1 MRNLSN
7 DIRANRPVL
16 IQPNIAKAF
25 LERCADIKLPLG
37 AKASDMSDMLAAI
50 FGAKCALEKFPPFA
64 IVPVKGVIGR
74 NLSDLEAAC
83 GACDLEAVEEMLED
97 AERDPSITTIILD
110 VDSPGGSAVGVPELA
125 KRIRECGKRTIS
137 FTSGDCCS
145 AAYWIASQASEFYAT
160 PSSTVANVGC
170 YIVFNDMSAAYA
182 QEGVAVDVI
191 RSGNLKGAGTPGTSL
206 SKEQRDDLLVGV
218 LEIADNF
225 KADVKLVR
233 EFVQDADMEGQCFS
247 GTKAAE
253 KGFVTALTNGFDEL
267 MQTLDAEVAAQIEA
281 DEANDAR
288 STGGGQAEESDED
301 EGMGRMAAARALKG
315 IPGGI
320 RALMAKAEKSPDD
333 QEKDGAEPMPKKGKK
348 YGKAN
353 SDEEDDEDETPS
365 DPITDEDED
374 KDKPESQD
382 DEEKPESEEDKDEPK
397 AEDADDEEDADQQPE
412 SEDADE
418 DKEPKAEDK
427 DEEKPESEDEDD
439 KEPQAE
445 DEEKDDDD
453 AKEKAEEE
461 SDTGDKAVETDEE
474 PEKKGVRN
482 RSRGIA

>member
-16 IQPNIAKAF
+16 IQPTIAKTF

-37 AKASDMSDMLAAI
+37 TKASDMSDMLAAI
-50 FGAKCALEKFPPFA
+50 FGAKSALEKFPPFA

-83 GACDLEAVEEMLED
+83 GACDIEAVEEMLED

-110 VDSPGGSAVGVPELA
+110 VDSPGGTAVGVPELA
-125 KRIRECGKRTIS
+125 KRIRECSKKTIS

-160 PSSTVANVGC
+160 PSSSVANVGC

-182 QEGVAVDVI
+182 QEGVTVDVI
-191 RSGNLKGAGTPGTSL
+191 RSGSLKGAGQPGTSL
-206 SKEQRDDLLVGV
+206 SKQQRDMLQAEVV
-218 LEIADNF
+218 EIADNF

-233 EFVQDADMEGQCFS
+233 EFVQDADMEGQAFS

-288 STGGGQAEESDED
+288 AGVGGEPEESGED
-301 EGMGRMAAARALKG
+301 EGMGRMAAYRALKG

-320 RALMAKAEKSPDD
+320 AALVAKAEKSPEEE
-333 QEKDGAEPMPKKGKK
+333 EKDGAEAMPKKGKK
-348 YGKAN
+348 SKKA
-353 SDEEDDEDETPS
+353 SDQNDQEDDDEETPS
-365 DPITDEDED
+365 DPESEDDDEDGEEMPESEED
-374 KDKPESQD
+374 KDKPESED
-382 DEEKPESEEDKDEPK
+382 DEEKKPDADDSEEEPKAEDGADDDKKDVESEDDEDEKPESEED
-397 AEDADDEEDADQQPE
+397 
-412 SEDADE
+412 
-418 DKEPKAEDK
+418 
-427 DEEKPESEDEDD
+427 DEDD
-439 KEPQAE
+439 QEPKSE
-445 DEEKDDDD
+445 DDG
-453 AKEKAEEE
+453 KEKAEEE
-461 SDTGDKAVETDEE
+461 SDTGDKAVETDED

>member
-16 IQPNIAKAF
+16 IQPTIAKAF

-37 AKASDMSDMLAAI
+37 AKASEMSEMLAAI

-64 IVPVKGVIGR
+64 IVPIKGVIGR

-206 SKEQRDDLLVGV
+206 SKEQRDDLLAGV
-218 LEIADNF
+218 VEIADNF

-267 MQTLDAEVAAQIEA
+267 METLDAEVAAQIEA

-288 STGGGQAEESDED
+288 ANVGGEAEESDEE
-301 EGMGRMAAARALKG
+301 EGMVRMAAARALKG

-333 QEKDGAEPMPKKGKK
+333 EEKDGSEPMPKKGKK

-365 DPITDEDED
+365 NPITDDDQD
-374 KDKPESQD
+374 KD
-382 DEEKPESEEDKDEPK
+382 KPESEEDKDEPK
-397 AEDADDEEDADQQPE
+397 AEDEEEDADQQPE
-412 SEDADE
+412 SEDE
-418 DKEPKAEDK
+418 EKEPKAEDK
-427 DEEKPESEDEDD
+427 DEEKPESEDEDQD
-439 KEPQAE
+439 
-445 DEEKDDDD
+445 KDDDD

>member
-16 IQPNIAKAF
+16 IQPTIAKAF

-50 FGAKCALEKFPPFA
+50 FGAKSALEKFPPFA
-64 IVPVKGVIGR
+64 IVPIKGVIGR

-125 KRIRECGKRTIS
+125 KRVRECGKRTVS

-206 SKEQRDDLLVGV
+206 SKEQRDDLLAGV

-233 EFVQDADMEGQCFS
+233 EFVQDADMAGQCFS

-267 MQTLDAEVAAQIEA
+267 MQSLDAEVAAQIEA

-288 STGGGQAEESDED
+288 ANVGGEAEESDED

-320 RALMAKAEKSPDD
+320 RALMAKAEKSPDEE
-333 QEKDGAEPMPKKGKK
+333 EKDGSEPMPKKGKK

-353 SDEEDDEDETPS
+353 SDEEGDEDETPS
-365 DPITDEDED
+365 DPITDDDQD
-374 KDKPESQD
+374 K
-382 DEEKPESEEDKDEPK
+382 EKPESEEDKDEPK
-397 AEDADDEEDADQQPE
+397 AEDEEEDADQQPE
-412 SEDADE
+412 SEDE
-418 DKEPKAEDK
+418 EKEPKAEDK

-439 KEPQAE
+439 KEPKAE
-445 DEEKDDDD
+445 DQDKDDAD

-461 SDTGDKAVETDEE
+461 SDTGDKAVETDDE

-482 RSRGIA
+482 RSRGLA

>member
-412 SEDADE
+412 SEDED

>member
-64 IVPVKGVIGR
+64 IVPIKGVIGR

-320 RALMAKAEKSPDD
+320 RALMAKAEKSPDEE
-333 QEKDGAEPMPKKGKK
+333 EKDGAEPMPKKGKK

-382 DEEKPESEEDKDEPK
+382 DEEKDEPK
-397 AEDADDEEDADQQPE
+397 AEDADDEEDADQEPE

-439 KEPQAE
+439 KEPKAE

>member
-125 KRIRECGKRTIS
+125 KRIRECSKKTIS

-170 YIVFNDMSAAYA
+170 YIVFNDMSGAYA

-281 DEANDAR
+281 GEANDAR

-320 RALMAKAEKSPDD
+320 RALMAKAEKSPDEE
-333 QEKDGAEPMPKKGKK
+333 EKDGAEPMPKKGKK

-382 DEEKPESEEDKDEPK
+382 DEDKDEPK

-439 KEPQAE
+439 KEPKAE

>member
-64 IVPVKGVIGR
+64 IVPIKGVIGR

-382 DEEKPESEEDKDEPK
+382 DEEKDEPK
-397 AEDADDEEDADQQPE
+397 AEDADDEEDADQEPE

-439 KEPQAE
+439 KEPKAE

>member
-16 IQPNIAKAF
+16 IQPTIAKAF

-50 FGAKCALEKFPPFA
+50 FGAKSALEKFPPFA
-64 IVPVKGVIGR
+64 IVPIKGVIGR

-125 KRIRECGKRTIS
+125 KRVRECGKRTVS

-206 SKEQRDDLLVGV
+206 SKEQRDDLLAGV

-233 EFVQDADMEGQCFS
+233 EFVQDADMAGQCFS

-267 MQTLDAEVAAQIEA
+267 MQSLDAEVAAQIEA

-288 STGGGQAEESDED
+288 ANVGGEAEESDED

-333 QEKDGAEPMPKKGKK
+333 EEKDGSEPMPKKGKK

-365 DPITDEDED
+365 DPITDDDED
-374 KDKPESQD
+374 KE
-382 DEEKPESEEDKDEPK
+382 KDEPK
-397 AEDADDEEDADQQPE
+397 AEDEEEDADQQPE
-412 SEDADE
+412 SEDE
-418 DKEPKAEDK
+418 EKEPKAEDK
-427 DEEKPESEDEDD
+427 D
-439 KEPQAE
+439 
-445 DEEKDDDD
+445 KDDAD

-482 RSRGIA
+482 RSRGLA

>member
-16 IQPNIAKAF
+16 IQPTIAKAF

-37 AKASDMSDMLAAI
+37 AKASEMSEMLAAI

-64 IVPVKGVIGR
+64 IVPIKGVIGR

-206 SKEQRDDLLVGV
+206 SKEQRDDLLAGV
-218 LEIADNF
+218 VEIADNF

-267 MQTLDAEVAAQIEA
+267 METLDAEVAAQIEA
-281 DEANDAR
+281 DEANDACANV
-288 STGGGQAEESDED
+288 GGEAEESDEE
-301 EGMGRMAAARALKG
+301 EGMVRMAAARALKG

-333 QEKDGAEPMPKKGKK
+333 EEKDGSEPMPKKGKK

-365 DPITDEDED
+365 DPITDDDQD
-374 KDKPESQD
+374 KD
-382 DEEKPESEEDKDEPK
+382 KPESEEDKDEPK
-397 AEDADDEEDADQQPE
+397 AEDEE
-412 SEDADE
+412 
-418 DKEPKAEDK
+418 KEPKAEDK
-427 DEEKPESEDEDD
+427 DEEKPESEDEDQD
-439 KEPQAE
+439 
-445 DEEKDDDD
+445 KDDDD

>member
-1 MRNLSN
+1 M
-7 DIRANRPVL
+7 
-16 IQPNIAKAF
+16 
-25 LERCADIKLPLG
+25 
-37 AKASDMSDMLAAI
+37 
-50 FGAKCALEKFPPFA
+50 
-64 IVPVKGVIGR
+64 
-74 NLSDLEAAC
+74 
-83 GACDLEAVEEMLED
+83 ED

-125 KRIRECGKRTIS
+125 KRVRECGKRTVS

-206 SKEQRDDLLVGV
+206 SKEQRDDLLAGV

-233 EFVQDADMEGQCFS
+233 EFVQDADMAGQCFS

-267 MQTLDAEVAAQIEA
+267 MQSLDAEVAAQIEA

-288 STGGGQAEESDED
+288 ANVGGEAEESDE
-301 EGMGRMAAARALKG
+301 EQGMGRMAAARALKG

-320 RALMAKAEKSPDD
+320 RALMAKAEKSPDEE
-333 QEKDGAEPMPKKGKK
+333 EKDGSEPMPKKGKK
-348 YGKAN
+348 HGKAN

-365 DPITDEDED
+365 DPITDDDQD
-374 KDKPESQD
+374 K
-382 DEEKPESEEDKDEPK
+382 EKPESEEDKDEPK
-397 AEDADDEEDADQQPE
+397 AEDEEEDADQQPE
-412 SEDADE
+412 SEDE
-418 DKEPKAEDK
+418 EKEPKAEDK

-439 KEPQAE
+439 KEPKAE
-445 DEEKDDDD
+445 DQDKDDAD

-461 SDTGDKAVETDEE
+461 SDTGDKAVETDDE

-482 RSRGIA
+482 RSRGLA